1 MVKRSVGARRTNVK
15 RLPRQK
21 MRRVKR
27 PKRTKRMR
35 ASMRASMMG
44 TRSRSGVRTPVIPVD
59 YRDDMVSYDTDSATI
74 LQGKIDKLNSIPEGP
89 GSYGTSITDAI
100 NRLETAL
107 SGKKAKADQAEA
119 EEVADRASDEEVMDL
134 SSDEEAAEDSRNMP
148 EFLDNEFGG
157 PESPES
163 PVSSMDMNMDM
174 DMDVATEDLAEIPIK
189 HRIMPK

>member
-15 RLPRQK
+15 RSLRQK

-27 PKRTKRMR
+27 PKRTKRPKRMR

-44 TRSRSGVRTPVIPVD
+44 TRSRAGVRTPVIPAD

-107 SGKKAKADQAEA
+107 SGKKAKAGRAEA
-119 EEVADRASDEEVMDL
+119 EEVMDRASDEEVMDL
-134 SSDEEAAEDSRNMP
+134 SSDEEAAKDSRNMP
-148 EFLDNEFGG
+148 ELLDEEFR
-157 PESPES
+157 S
-163 PVSSMDMNMDM
+163 PVSSMDMDMGMDM
-174 DMDVATEDLAEIPIK
+174 DMNPMDLAEIPIK
-189 HRIMPK
+189 HRITPK